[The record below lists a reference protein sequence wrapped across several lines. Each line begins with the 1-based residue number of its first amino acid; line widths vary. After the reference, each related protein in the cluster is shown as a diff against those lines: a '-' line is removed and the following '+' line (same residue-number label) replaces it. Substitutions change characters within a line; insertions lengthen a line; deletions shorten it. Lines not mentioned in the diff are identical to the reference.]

1 MEYNEEE
8 NVMDL
13 EELSTLGDFESFD
26 QEDDSV
32 IDILPPPALT
42 DYQFTR
48 LELLQRLSLYSELVI
63 LLSADRGMGK
73 TLLAQALLA
82 TRETPDKSL
91 MIDADI
97 ALSYRV
103 ILDKIT
109 EALEVDN
116 ASDDIETLENSV
128 IAQCLQLF
136 NESQGSML
144 IILDQATQLD
154 DEVLED
160 LNNLALLA
168 PNALHLMLIATPE
181 LEETLSQLSEPKAPV
196 HVVEIEALSDD
207 ETTTVLLQ
215 SFPDKEW
222 SEEEIEYILHNSE
235 GNPGK
240 TIYIAQELFSG
251 NKTLSANATTSSKFP
266 IVHVVALVIVAIILV
281 GFYFYQSFSQGSVA
295 ELSEKE
301 SKSDVQKPAV
311 EINKTDNQ
319 AANKSETAL
328 EEVEVIS
335 PVAVTPVSEA
345 GKDSGNAKVITEEVG
360 DEKVDFN
367 FSNNAPVEQ
376 GKSEPLSTSEKTIE
390 PKATT
395 EKIKADIQLDDKQAT
410 NGNFVI
416 QLFGSYDQKNAKAF
430 VKTYT
435 SAEISLRLYQTVNN
449 GQPWYVVATEPYAD
463 REIAKSQI
471 PKLSSKLRQLKP
483 WARSTSAFK

>member
-8 NVMDL
+8 SVMDL

-26 QEDDSV
+26 QEDEPV

-97 ALSYRV
+97 SLSYRD
-103 ILDKIT
+103 ILDKISG
-109 EALEVDN
+109 ALGLDKT
-116 ASDDIETLENSV
+116 SDDLEALENSV

-144 IILDQATQLD
+144 LILDQATQLD

-181 LEETLSQLSEPKAPV
+181 FEETLSQLSEPKAPV
-196 HVVEIEALSDD
+196 HVVDIEALSDD

-240 TIYIAQELFSG
+240 TIYIAQEFFSG
-251 NKTLSANATTSSKFP
+251 NKALSATATTTSKFP

-281 GFYFYQSFSQGSVA
+281 GFYFYQSSSQGGVA
-295 ELSEKE
+295 ELSDKE
-301 SKSDVQKPAV
+301 SKSDVQKPTV
-311 EINKTDNQ
+311 EINKTE
-319 AANKSETAL
+319 AVL

-335 PVAVTPVSEA
+335 TVAVTPVSEA
-345 GKDSGNAKVITEEVG
+345 GKDSSNAKVIAEEVG

-367 FSNNAPVEQ
+367 FSTNAPVEQ
-376 GKSEPLSTSEKTIE
+376 GKSEPLTTSEKTIE
-390 PKATT
+390 PKTTT
-395 EKIKADIQLDDKQAT
+395 EKIKADIPLDDKQAI

-449 GQPWYVVATEPYAD
+449 GQPWYVVVSKPYAN
-463 REIAKSQI
+463 RAIAKDQAS
-471 PKLSSKLRQLKP
+471 KLPSKLRSQSP
-483 WARSTSAFK
+483 WVRTVESLRSQ